1 MAMAPVWEK
10 GSSIVDGLSAAKS
23 AIARLEFDRDKAVP
37 FSLILPSANHVNVA
51 VL

>member
-10 GSSIVDGLSAAKS
+10 GSSIVGGLSAAKS

-37 FSLILPSANHVNVA
+37 FSLIVPGPSNVNA
-51 VL
+51 AAL